1 MDMNPTKKRGTE
13 IPRLLAASLPLLLA
27 GCTSAFS
34 GQDGMRVVVKPDAIY
49 VMMPAPAAARTMC
62 VAAGLRSPELD
73 GQSLADG
80 GGITLTDVG
89 VGGAAGCRGRVR
101 SVIVCANGDERC
113 LRHEERHAR
122 EGAFHQ

>member
-1 MDMNPTKKRGTE
+1 V
-13 IPRLLAASLPLLLA
+13 ALPLLLA

-34 GQDGMRVVVKPDAIY
+34 GQDGMRVVVKPNVIY
-49 VMMPAPAAARTMC
+49 VVMPAPAAARTMC
-62 VAAGLRSPELD
+62 VAAGLRTPELD
-73 GQSLADG
+73 GRSLAAA

-89 VGGAAGCRGRVR
+89 VGAAAGCQGRVH

>member
-1 MDMNPTKKRGTE
+1 MNATRKRGTTVL
-13 IPRLLAASLPLLLA
+13 RLLAAALPLLLA

-49 VMMPAPAAARTMC
+49 VVMPAPAAAQTMC
-62 VAAGLRSPELD
+62 VAAGLRSQDLD
-73 GQSLADG
+73 GRSLAAG

-89 VGGAAGCRGRVR
+89 VGGVAGCQGRVR

>member
-1 MDMNPTKKRGTE
+1 MNATKKRGTTVS
-13 IPRLLAASLPLLLA
+13 RLLAAALPLLLA

-34 GQDGMRVVVKPDAIY
+34 GQDGMRVVVKPDTIY
-49 VMMPAPAAARTMC
+49 VVMPAPAAAQTMC
-62 VAAGLRSPELD
+62 VAAGLRSPDLD
-73 GQSLADG
+73 GRSLAAG
-80 GGITLTDVG
+80 GGVTLTDVG
-89 VGGAAGCRGRVR
+89 VGGAAGCHGRVH